1 MDIEHADFT
10 SSYVESADYDT
21 ETGDLTVTFVRNGDS
36 YTYPHVPA
44 ATWQALQ
51 SATSPG
57 RYLREELTGRS

>member
-1 MDIEHADFT
+1 MDIDHQDFN

-44 ATWQALQ
+44 ETWQGFRNAL
-51 SATSPG
+51 SPG
-57 RYLREELTGRS
+57 HFLREEITGRF